1 MSAAVANTNQVH
13 HFITRQETKGLLRF
27 ITCGS
32 VDDGK
37 SSLIGRLLHDS
48 QKILEDHMAAV
59 KADSQRWG
67 TQGEQVDLA
76 LLVDGLQAEREQGI
90 TIDVAYRYFD
100 TEHRKFII
108 ADTPGHEQYTR
119 NMATGASTADLAVIL
134 VDAARGVQVQT
145 RRHSFIVS
153 LLGIRHVI
161 VAVNKMD
168 LVNYDQTVY
177 QNIAAECRHFMRTLG
192 IQDVRVVPVSALKGD
207 NVVKPSGN
215 MPWYEGQPLLEILDT
230 VDISHDVAEDLRFP
244 VQYVNRPNAD
254 FRGYAGTLVAGHV
267 RVGDQIMSLPSRKVT
282 RVKEIVTYDGKLSEA
297 SAPMAVTL
305 TLEDEVDITRGDLLA
320 HPERAPMVAREFDAH
335 LIWMAEQPL
344 LPGKQYEFKLSNQ
357 YVRGTI
363 QQIEYRVDVNDLS
376 RHVAQELK
384 LNEIA
389 VCKIALNQA
398 VAYDVYD
405 LCRETGGFIVVD
417 RLNNATVGAGMIRRS
432 ATVKAHEVHGNV
444 YSEPLGLSRQQR
456 ANQKSQQPC
465 ILWFTGLS
473 GSGKSTI
480 ANAVEQE
487 LFRRGYH
494 SYLLDGDNVRH
505 GLNRD
510 LGFTDSERVENI
522 RRIGE
527 VSRLF
532 VDAGLIVLT
541 AFISPFRSDRRLV
554 RELVEAGEFIEVH
567 ISTALEVCESRD
579 PKGLYN
585 RARQGQIQN
594 FTGISSPY
602 EAPEAAEI
610 VLDTSK
616 LHVDDCV
623 AKIIEYLETSGR
635 LKL

>member
-1 MSAAVANTNQVH
+1 MTVADNTNQVRQ
-13 HFITRQETKGLLRF
+13 FINRQETKGLLRF

-37 SSLIGRLLHDS
+37 SSLIGRMLHDS

-67 TQGEQVDLA
+67 TQGEEIDLA

-100 TEHRKFII
+100 TERRKFII

-134 VDAARGVQVQT
+134 VDASRGVQVQT

-153 LLGIRHVI
+153 LLGIRHVV

-168 LVNYDQTVY
+168 LVGYDQTVY
-177 QNIAAECRHFMRTLG
+177 QNIAAECRHFMRSLG
-192 IQDVRVVPVSALKGD
+192 IQDLRVVPVSALKGD
-207 NVVKPSGN
+207 NVVKPSTN

-230 VDISHDVAEDLRFP
+230 VDVSDDVAEDLRFP
-244 VQYVNRPNAD
+244 VQLVSRPHAD
-254 FRGYAGTLVAGHV
+254 FRGYQGTLVAGHV
-267 RVGDQIMSLPSRKVT
+267 RVGDQIMSLPSRKT
-282 RVKEIVTYDGKLSEA
+282 SKVKEIVTMNGNLSEA
-297 SAPMAVTL
+297 AAPMAVTL
-305 TLEDEVDITRGDLLA
+305 TLEDEIDIARGDLLA
-320 HPERAPMVAREFDAH
+320 HPDRAPTVAREFDAH

-344 LPGKQYEFKLSNQ
+344 LPGKQYEFKISNQ
-357 YVRGTI
+357 YVRGTV
-363 QQIEYRVDVNDLS
+363 QRIEYRVDVNDLS
-376 RHVAQELK
+376 RHATGELK

-389 VCKIALNQA
+389 VCRIALNQA

-405 LCRETGGFIVVD
+405 VCRETGSFIVVD
-417 RLNNATVGAGMIRRS
+417 RLNNTTAGAGMIRRS
-432 ATVKAHEVHGNV
+432 ATVKAQEVHGNV
-444 YSEPLGLSRQQR
+444 YSEKLEVTRQMR

-510 LGFTDSERVENI
+510 LGFSDSERVENI

-527 VSRLF
+527 VARLF
-532 VDAGLIVLT
+532 VDAGLITLT
-541 AFISPFRSDRRLV
+541 AFISPFRSDRKLV
-554 RELVEAGEFIEVH
+554 RELLEVGEFIEVH
-567 ISTALEVCESRD
+567 VSTPLEVCESRD

-585 RARQGQIQN
+585 RARQGQIKN

-602 EAPEAAEI
+602 EPPEAPEI

-616 LHVDDCV
+616 MHVDDCV
-623 AKIIEYLETSGR
+623 AKIIEYLEASGR

>member
-1 MSAAVANTNQVH
+1 MPSTLARQ
-13 HFITRQETKGLLRF
+13 FISRQEQKSLLRF

-67 TQGEQVDLA
+67 TQGDEVDLA

-100 TEHRKFII
+100 TERRKFII

-153 LLGIRHVI
+153 LLGIRHVV
-161 VAVNKMD
+161 VAINKMD
-168 LVNYDQTVY
+168 LVDYDQKIY
-177 QNIAAECRHFMRTLG
+177 QNIAAECRHFLRTLG
-192 IQDVRVVPVSALKGD
+192 VQDVRVVPLSALRGD
-207 NVVKPSGN
+207 NVVKPSTN
-215 MPWYEGQPLLEILDT
+215 MPWYEGKPLLDILES
-230 VDISHDVAEDLRFP
+230 VDVSEDRSEELRFP
-244 VQYVNRPNAD
+244 VQDVNRPNAE

-267 RVGDQIMSLPSRKVT
+267 RVGDPIMSLPSCRT
-282 RVKEIVTYDGKLSEA
+282 STVKEIVTYSGKLSEA
-297 SAPMAVTL
+297 FAPMAVTL
-305 TLEDEVDITRGDLLA
+305 TLDDEIDITRGDLLA
-320 HPERAPMVAREFDAH
+320 HPDRAPTVGREFDAH
-335 LIWMAEQPL
+335 IIWMADQPL
-344 LPGKQYEFKLSNQ
+344 LPGKQYEFKFVNQ

-363 QQIEYRVDVNDLS
+363 QRIEYRVDVNDLS
-376 RHVAQELK
+376 RLPAEELK

-389 VCKIALNQA
+389 ICHISLNQPI
-398 VAYDVYD
+398 AYDVYEV
-405 LCRETGGFIVVD
+405 CRETGGFIVVD
-417 RLNNATVGAGMIRRS
+417 RMNNTTAGAGMIRRS
-432 ATVKAHEVHGNV
+432 TSVKALATQDNV
-444 YSEPLGLSRQQR
+444 YAEPLQITRQQR

-465 ILWFTGLS
+465 VLWFTGLS
-473 GSGKSTI
+473 GAGKSTI
-480 ANAVEQE
+480 ANALEHE

-510 LGFTDSERVENI
+510 LGFSDSARVENI

-527 VSRLF
+527 VVRLF
-532 VDAGLIVLT
+532 VDSGLLVLT
-541 AFISPFRSDRRLV
+541 AFISPFRSDRGLV
-554 RELVEAGEFIEVH
+554 RELLEPGEFIEVYV
-567 ISTALEVCESRD
+567 STALDVCENRD
-579 PKGLYN
+579 PKGLYT
-585 RARQGQIQN
+585 RARQGLIQN

-602 EAPEAAEI
+602 EAPEAPEI
-610 VLDTSK
+610 VLDTAQ

-623 AKIIEYLETSGR
+623 TRIIEYLEANGR
-635 LKL
+635 LRL

>member
-1 MSAAVANTNQVH
+1 MPSTLARQ
-13 HFITRQETKGLLRF
+13 FISRQEQKSLLRF

-67 TQGEQVDLA
+67 TQGDEVDLA

-100 TEHRKFII
+100 TERRKFII

-153 LLGIRHVI
+153 LLGIRHVV
-161 VAVNKMD
+161 VAINKMD
-168 LVNYDQTVY
+168 LVDYDQKIY
-177 QNIAAECRHFMRTLG
+177 QNIAAECRHFLRTLG
-192 IQDVRVVPVSALKGD
+192 VQDVRVVPLSALRGD
-207 NVVKPSGN
+207 NVVKPSTN
-215 MPWYEGQPLLEILDT
+215 MPWYEGKPLLDILES
-230 VDISHDVAEDLRFP
+230 VDVSEDRSEELRFP
-244 VQYVNRPNAD
+244 VQYVNRPNAE

-267 RVGDQIMSLPSRKVT
+267 RVGDPIMSLPSRRT
-282 RVKEIVTYDGKLSEA
+282 STVKEIVTYSGKLSEA
-297 SAPMAVTL
+297 FAPMAVTL
-305 TLEDEVDITRGDLLA
+305 TLDDEIDITRGDLLA
-320 HPERAPMVAREFDAH
+320 HPDRAPTVGREFDAH
-335 LIWMAEQPL
+335 IIWMADQPL
-344 LPGKQYEFKLSNQ
+344 LPGKQYEFKFVNQ

-363 QQIEYRVDVNDLS
+363 QRIEYRVDVNDLS
-376 RHVAQELK
+376 RLPAEELK

-389 VCKIALNQA
+389 ICHISLTQPI
-398 VAYDVYD
+398 AYDVYEV
-405 LCRETGGFIVVD
+405 CRETGGFIVVD
-417 RLNNATVGAGMIRRS
+417 RMNNTTAGAGMIRRS
-432 ATVKAHEVHGNV
+432 TTVKSLATQDNV
-444 YSEPLGLSRQQR
+444 YAEPLQITRQQR

-465 ILWFTGLS
+465 VLWFTGLS
-473 GSGKSTI
+473 GAGKSTI
-480 ANAVEQE
+480 ANALEHE

-510 LGFTDSERVENI
+510 LGFSDSARVENI

-527 VSRLF
+527 VVRLF
-532 VDAGLIVLT
+532 VDSGLLVLT

-554 RELVEAGEFIEVH
+554 RDLLEPGEFIEVYV
-567 ISTALEVCESRD
+567 STALDVCENRD
-579 PKGLYN
+579 PKGLYT
-585 RARQGQIQN
+585 RARQGLIQN

-602 EAPEAAEI
+602 EAPEAPEI
-610 VLDTSK
+610 VLDTAQ

-623 AKIIEYLETSGR
+623 TRIIEYLEANGR
-635 LKL
+635 LRL